1 MDLNVRKRGL
11 KETRLALLFLLLLIL
26 LAVSLLLGR
35 FPKPGLQAPSVI
47 LQEGIHRNILLNIRL
62 PRVLMSL
69 VLGASLSLAGLVFQT
84 ILNNP
89 MVEPGFLGV
98 SQGASFGAALAI
110 LLLGAD
116 QTMIQILAIIFGIGG
131 LYLSVLL
138 ARYLDVGHWV
148 MRLVLAGIAVSAF
161 FSSGLGMLKYY
172 ADRLDKL
179 PVLSFWLLGSTGRVT
194 WQVLLPIL
202 PPIAFASMIIILMRW
217 RLNLLSLD
225 DETALSI
232 SVNVKMERLIFLVC
246 AVVITALCISA
257 CGLISWIG
265 MIVPHMCRRI
275 FGANTR
281 FTVPASILL
290 GAILMMICDDI
301 SRVLFPLEIPLGVV
315 TAIIGALLFI
325 PIMSG
330 LSKNAE

>member
-1 MDLNVRKRGL
+1 MDLNVRKRDL
-11 KETRLALLFLLLLIL
+11 KETWLALLFLLLLIL
-26 LAVSLLLGR
+26 LAVSMLLGR
-35 FPKPGLQAPSVI
+35 FPQPGLQDPSVI
-47 LQEGIHRNILLNIRL
+47 LQEGIHRNILLSIRL

-131 LYLSVLL
+131 LYLSILL

-179 PVLSFWLLGSTGRVT
+179 PMLSFWLLGSTGRVT
-194 WQVLLPIL
+194 WQILLPIL
-202 PPIAFASMIIILMRW
+202 PPIAFASMIIILLRW

-232 SVNVKMERLIFLVC
+232 SVNVKTERLIFLVC

-290 GAILMMICDDI
+290 GAILMMICDNI

-315 TAIIGALLFI
+315 TAIIGAMLFI
-325 PIMSG
+325 PIMNG
-330 LSKNAE
+330 LRRTIQ